1 MYAVTGATGQLG
13 RKVVASL
20 LARGPAAEVVALV
33 RDPAKAGDL
42 GVATRVA
49 DYLEP
54 STLDAAFAGIDTLLL
69 ISSNGMDTR
78 RQEHANVVA
87 AAKRAGVGRIVYTS
101 LLHAQDW
108 NHWFAGDHLE
118 TEAAIRASGLPFTIL
133 RNGWYWEN
141 HTVAVPPSLP
151 HGAMIGSA
159 GRGLVSWASRQD
171 FAEAAAVVMT
181 TEGHLGRTYEL
192 AGDEAH
198 RLTDLA
204 DEVARRTGKP
214 FVYHD
219 LAEADHAAALAQ
231 AGLPPRFAEMVAEVE
246 ARGVSTGVLHDD
258 GGVLGRLI
266 GRPTTTLSQAVAEAL
281 EAPVVL

>member
-20 LARGPAAEVVALV
+20 LERVPASEIVALA
-33 RDPAKAGDL
+33 RDPDKAQDL
-42 GVATRVA
+42 GVATRHA
-49 DYLEP
+49 DYHAPATLE
-54 STLDAAFAGIDTLLL
+54 AAFAGIDTLLL

-78 RQEHANVVA
+78 RQEHADVIA
-87 AAKRAGVGRIVYTS
+87 AAKKVGVGRIVYTS
-101 LLHAQDW
+101 LLHAEDW

-118 TEAAIRASGLPFTIL
+118 TEALIRASGLPFTIL

-141 HTVAVPPSLP
+141 HTVAIAPSLP

-181 TEGHLGRTYEL
+181 TEGHAGRTYEL

-198 RLTDLA
+198 RLSDLA
-204 DEVARRTGKP
+204 AEVARRTGRP
-214 FVYHD
+214 FVYRD
-219 LAEADHAAALAQ
+219 LSEADHAAALAQ
-231 AGLPPRFAEMVAEVE
+231 AGLPPRFAAMVAEVE
-246 ARGVSTGVLHDD
+246 ARGVSTGVLHEDV
-258 GGVLGRLI
+258 GVLKRLI
-266 GRPTTTLSQAVAEAL
+266 GRKTTTLEQAVAEAL
-281 EAPVVL
+281 AAAPQG

>member
-20 LARGPAAEVVALV
+20 LARVPASEIVALV
-33 RDPAKAGDL
+33 RDPAKARDL
-42 GVATRVA
+42 DVPTRVA
-49 DYLEP
+49 DYLAP
-54 STLDAAFAGIDTLLL
+54 ATLDAAFAGIDTLLL

-78 RQEHANVVA
+78 RREHANVVA

-101 LLHAQDW
+101 LLHAEKW

-141 HTVAVPPSLP
+141 HTVAVLPSLP
-151 HGAMIGSA
+151 HGSMIGSA
-159 GRGLVSWASRQD
+159 GQGLVSWASRQD

-198 RLTDLA
+198 RLSDIA
-204 DEVARRTGKP
+204 DEVARRSGKP
-214 FVYHD
+214 FVYRD
-219 LAEADHAAALAQ
+219 LAEVDHAAALVA
-231 AGLPPRFAEMVAEVE
+231 AGLPPRVAEMVAEVE

-258 GGVLGRLI
+258 GGVLGRLV
-266 GRPTTTLSQAVAEAL
+266 GRRTTTLSQAVAEAL
-281 EAPVVL
+281 ASAIPL